1 MWRMVLAAVIGAGLG
16 IAAGEFAPP
25 YFRSRLGADLFFY
38 VTMFAGGIL
47 GVVAWSFAQRPRG

>member
-16 IAAGEFAPP
+16 IVVGEFAPP

-38 VTMFAGGIL
+38 VTMFAGGFL
-47 GVVAWSFAQRPRG
+47 GVIAWGFVQRSRG